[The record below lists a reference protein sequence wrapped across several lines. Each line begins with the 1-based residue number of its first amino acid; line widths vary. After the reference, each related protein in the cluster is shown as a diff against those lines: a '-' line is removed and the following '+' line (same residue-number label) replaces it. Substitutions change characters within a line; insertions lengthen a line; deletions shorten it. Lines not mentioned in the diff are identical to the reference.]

1 MCWFAEAF
9 CIAYMTKSKWFSP
22 KPPFVGERWLESKIL
37 SLGWEPCCVR
47 SLSDTRELV
56 CLWESCQSLEHLT
69 KSSFRLVHFLLFEV
83 KPSWWLGITI
93 KHPSLWCVAGYD
105 VTPKRDV
112 GSKWGSKLQETYH
125 CVSSL
130 VCLIFVFILHI
141 LCFHL
146 CLLGCVCVY
155 DCRGH
160 VSLSRISL
168 KSHTSLVWHGRG
180 EGDLTFTVG
189 LQWRLTKLLLVPG

>member
-83 KPSWWLGITI
+83 KPSWWLGVTS

-112 GSKWGSKLQETYH
+112 GSKWGSKLQETYRY
-125 CVSSL
+125 VSSL
-130 VCLIFVFILHI
+130 VCPTFVFILHI

-146 CLLGCVCVY
+146 STWLCVCLWLQGPCEPIKDLIGVTHKSGLTWKRGGGSNPY
-155 DCRGH
+155 CRSS
-160 VSLSRISL
+160 V
-168 KSHTSLVWHGRG
+168 KT
-180 EGDLTFTVG
+180 D
-189 LQWRLTKLLLVPG
+189 